1 MIEPLTEERRRGLFT
16 TLPELVSRSR
26 ENGRRG
32 SKNREGIAQAYDH
45 DQAKPGAKAGDSN
58 PPCRNTV
65 RAWSFVSYLAYFSRI
80 GVTSLTSASESCE
93 LLVTWFVFP
102 AVVMWVG
109 LPLFVT

>member
-1 MIEPLTEERRRGLFT
+1 MIEALTNERRRGLFT
-16 TLPELVSRSR
+16 TVPELVSRGR

-32 SKNREGIAQAYDH
+32 SENREAIAQTYDY
-45 DQAKPGAKAGDSN
+45 DQAKPDAKTGDSN

-65 RAWSFVSYLAYFSRI
+65 RAWYFVSYLAYFSRI

-93 LLVTWFVFP
+93 LLVTWFVFS
-102 AVVMWVG
+102 AVVMWLG